1 MQKFG
6 LNVLMIFLLFSG
18 GVIFVCGRILNISI
32 SDPGFMMI
40 FILLFSIIIVIHGW
54 KTLGPRE
61 LLVFFLIAYSI
72 PLLYEYTDGLGF
84 GGLVGCAS
92 IYSDLLGPKFFGK
105 VPYVIPLVWAL
116 LLYCAFSMTNIIF
129 HRLRTT
135 HKFKETASLHWFLK
149 IIGMGLIAGLIMVSL
164 DLLVD
169 PVMVAMGAWR
179 WSIGGSYFGIPVW
192 NFEAWLEIP
201 AVTFV
206 IYSMYL
212 LMVKR
217 SQMYVDGEKKSRCT
231 LLVVVLYLGALLVF
245 GMYAAYEQV
254 LYAIPWAAITMGPLA
269 VVTIIRFYRSD
280 SKVEVL
286 LH

>member
-1 MQKFG
+1 MRKLR
-6 LNVLMIFLLFSG
+6 LNILMIFLLFSG
-18 GVIFVCGRILNISI
+18 GVFFVCGRILNISI
-32 SDPGFMMI
+32 SDPGFI
-40 FILLFSIIIVIHGW
+40 LVFILLFLIIIVIHGW

-61 LLVFFLIAYSI
+61 LLVFFLIANSI

-92 IYSDLLGPKFFGK
+92 IYSDILGPKFFSK

-116 LLYCAFSMTNIIF
+116 LLYCAFTMTNIIF

-135 HKFKETASLHWFLK
+135 HKLKEAASLRWFLK
-149 IIGMGLIAGLIMVSL
+149 IIGMGLTAGLIMVSL

-169 PVMVAMGAWR
+169 PMMVAMGAWR
-179 WSIGGSYFGIPVW
+179 WSIVGSYFGIPVW

-206 IYSMYL
+206 VYSMYL
-212 LMVKR
+212 LMAKR
-217 SQMYVDGEKKSRCT
+217 SQMYVDGEKKSDCT
-231 LLVVVLYLGALLVF
+231 LLVVVLYLGSLFIF
-245 GMYAAYEQV
+245 GVYAAYEQV
-254 LYAIPWAAITMGPLA
+254 LYAVPWAAMMAGSLA
-269 VVTIIRFYRSD
+269 VITVIRFYRSD

-286 LH
+286 LQ

>member
-1 MQKFG
+1 MWKVG
-6 LNVLMIFLLFSG
+6 LNVIMIFLFFSG

-32 SDPGFMMI
+32 SDPGSMLV
-40 FILLFSIIIVIHGW
+40 FILFFLIIIVIHGW

-92 IYSDLLGPKFFGK
+92 IYSDLLGPKFFCK
-105 VPYVIPLVWAL
+105 VPYVIPLVWSL

-135 HKFKETASLHWFLK
+135 HKFKENFSLHWFLK
-149 IIGMGLIAGLIMVSL
+149 IIGIGLIVGLIMVSL

-206 IYSMYL
+206 VYSMYL

-217 SQMYVDGEKKSRCT
+217 SQTYVDGEKKSRCT
-231 LLVVVLYLGALLVF
+231 LLVVVLYLGSLLVF
-245 GMYAAYEQV
+245 GIYAAYEQV
-254 LYAIPWAAITMGPLA
+254 LYAIPWAAVMAGSFAFITVL
-269 VVTIIRFYRSD
+269 RFYRSD
-280 SKVEVL
+280 AKVEELV
-286 LH
+286 H